1 MFKAPFSFE
10 GRIRRTEYWLSH
22 LLQIPF
28 ILVWA
33 FMAGVSEVFGIVLFV
48 PYVWFLLAC
57 GTKRCHDRG
66 NPGIF
71 MLIPFYGLWMAFA
84 DSEPGDN
91 QYGPNPKGK

>member
-10 GRIRRTEYWLSH
+10 GRIRRTEYWLSQ
-22 LLQIPF
+22 LLQFPLLF
-28 ILVWA
+28 AWA
-33 FMAGVSEVFGIVLFV
+33 FLADINGFLGIALLI
-48 PYVWFLLAC
+48 PYIWFALAC